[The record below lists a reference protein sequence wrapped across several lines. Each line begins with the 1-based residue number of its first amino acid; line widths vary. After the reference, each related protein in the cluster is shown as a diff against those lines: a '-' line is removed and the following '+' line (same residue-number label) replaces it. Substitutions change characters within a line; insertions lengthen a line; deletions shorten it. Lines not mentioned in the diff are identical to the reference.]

1 MTTLNFP
8 VQQGFFFTTSVTEHF
23 PTTASTISRLFP
35 DRRHFPTRRTRGVR
49 RTRPNGSSKSPAT
62 AHATPTSPHVIV
74 TEGSALQTSQ
84 TRPDLSGAVQHG
96 DTRVTTQRSHTKTG
110 TQGRYTRGQTRVTTQ
125 RTPANLTHRPGS
137 RAAQHTSNNTT
148 ITSTHPHSAIIPK
161 SAEEEE
167 VEEEEEEEWTP
178 I

>member
-1 MTTLNFP
+1 MGL
-8 VQQGFFFTTSVTEHF
+8 QRF
-23 PTTASTISRLFP
+23 PTIANHRSNDGMVTIHL
-35 DRRHFPTRRTRGVR
+35 RGLPRAV
-49 RTRPNGSSKSPAT
+49 GAQAT
-62 AHATPTSPHVIV
+62 SMPKQVVHRGKFRFIFCSQDTQKRGTPVYRSF
-74 TEGSALQTSQ
+74 A
-84 TRPDLSGAVQHG
+84 RPDHSGAVQHG

-148 ITSTHPHSAIIPK
+148 ITSTHPHSGIIPK
-161 SAEEEE
+161 SAEE
-167 VEEEEEEEWTP
+167 VEEEEEEEEEKWTP